1 MVHYGWNTATQNRF
15 IAEPLHESIVTYLR
29 ENGDPLMSENLV
41 MTSLYTCTSAMMLR
55 KGEGSQESARQG
67 KENFIDIPK
76 HFGGKSHSHLDFRDK
91 KSNNNKANSFF

>member
-15 IAEPLHESIVTYLR
+15 IAEPLHEGIVTYLR

-55 KGEGSQESARQG
+55 KGEGSQESARRG

-76 HFGGKSHSHLDFRDK
+76 HFSGKSHSYLDFRDK